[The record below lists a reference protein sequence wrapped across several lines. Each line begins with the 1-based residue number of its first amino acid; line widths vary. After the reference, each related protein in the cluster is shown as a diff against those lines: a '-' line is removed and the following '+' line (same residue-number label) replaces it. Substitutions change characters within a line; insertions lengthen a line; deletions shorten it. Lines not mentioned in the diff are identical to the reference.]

1 MADLAFCCMLVV
13 MSQFEYSQTVSRTM
27 GIQVNKGNVNP
38 THPRSRVLP
47 PSSSKASA
55 PHRAAHPHPHYVH
68 SMVQL
73 RAVECGWRPP
83 TRRFRFR
90 WCTCWGFFCS
100 HKTNIFTNLCAAFS
114 IFRCLVKVFYIIYKD
129 STSGSCGAYGYLS
142 FFFPC
147 SSKQT
152 YGSVCEKLLTLSRD

>member
-1 MADLAFCCMLVV
+1 MSPVPCPLMADLAFCCMLVV

-55 PHRAAHPHPHYVH
+55 PRRAAHPHPHYVH

-83 TRRFRFR
+83 TRRFRFT
-90 WCTCWGFFCS
+90 WSTCFF
-100 HKTNIFTNLCAAFS
+100 AA
-114 IFRCLVKVFYIIYKD
+114 
-129 STSGSCGAYGYLS
+129 T
-142 FFFPC
+142 
-147 SSKQT
+147 KQT
-152 YGSVCEKLLTLSRD
+152 SLQTCVQHFQSIGVWSKPFT